1 MEKKPLYVDA
11 DPDDARLQPVPPPP
25 VAVAQS
31 DVNQYIGEKQRGRV
45 CEPSLPALAAA
56 MVSSSRVALRAGE
69 ARPRH
74 ALVFRRIRCSRQRRA
89 RTVRRS
95 CSAHDAIALQ
105 FTWETSM
112 PVISA
117 EKACTTTTA
126 AASTLAAG

>member
-31 DVNQYIGEKQRGRV
+31 DVNQYIGEKQRRHV
-45 CEPSLPALAAA
+45 CEPSLPAAAI
-56 MVSSSRVALRAGE
+56 VSSSRVALRAGE

-74 ALVFRRIRCSRQRRA
+74 ALVFRRIRCSSQRRTRA
-89 RTVRRS
+89 RYRRS
-95 CSAHDAIALQ
+95 CSAHDAPQ

-112 PVISA
+112 RVISA

-126 AASTLAAG
+126 AASTWAAG